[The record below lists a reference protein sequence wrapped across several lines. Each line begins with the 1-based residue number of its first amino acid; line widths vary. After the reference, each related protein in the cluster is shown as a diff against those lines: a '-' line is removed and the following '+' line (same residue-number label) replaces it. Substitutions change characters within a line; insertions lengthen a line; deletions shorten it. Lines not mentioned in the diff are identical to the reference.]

1 MIKRPLIG
9 VGLIGLLLVIMSM
22 FAAAPPYRA
31 YAVSSQLTPTPI
43 DCEHEWWQQTSRA
56 LSAEQYQQIQQ
67 AFEALGFGGS
77 FQTVL
82 QGEID
87 NCGTLYLPNHF
98 LQVVLAA
105 QTPRFDHVR
114 MQRQA
119 DALYAMHSELRAAPY
134 IVITLVWGEL
144 PNRCI
149 WRMSSN
155 RWSNDDPSSCPSPR
169 ESVVGTFNYLPWAT
183 R

>member
-9 VGLIGLLLVIMSM
+9 VGLIGLLLVIMDL
-22 FAAAPPYRA
+22 FAAAPPYQA
-31 YAVSSQLTPTPI
+31 YAANPQLTPTPVE
-43 DCEHEWWQQTSRA
+43 CEHEWWQQTSRA
-56 LSAEQYQQIQQ
+56 LSPEQYHQIQQ

-98 LQVVLAA
+98 LEVSLAA
-105 QTPRFDHVR
+105 QTPRFDHAR

-119 DALYAMHSELRAAPY
+119 DALYAMHYELRAAPY
-134 IVITLVWGEL
+134 IVITLVWGEF

-155 RWSNDDPSSCPSPR
+155 RWSNDDPNRCPNPR
-169 ESVVGTFNYLPWAT
+169 TSVIGSFNYLPWAS